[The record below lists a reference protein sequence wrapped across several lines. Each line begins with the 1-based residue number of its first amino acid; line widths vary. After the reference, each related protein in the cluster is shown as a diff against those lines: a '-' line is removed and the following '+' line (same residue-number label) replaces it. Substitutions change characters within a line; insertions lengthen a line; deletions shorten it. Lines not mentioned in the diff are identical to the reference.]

1 MFFQSNGKILLSSE
15 YLVLDGAKSIALPSK
30 KTQELHVTKKTMDS
44 IVWKSYDHNNNL
56 WFEEIFKLK
65 KNKLTYDG
73 EKNII
78 SEKLLKLFNH
88 IHKFKDVSNS
98 LGNQFI
104 TKLNFDRNWGLGTS
118 STFVNNL
125 AKWAEINA
133 YELLY
138 SSFKGSGYDIACCD
152 KNCPITYSNLNNS
165 VSINEIKLNSLFREN
180 VFLIYLGRKQNTQN
194 SIKSYYN
201 KSFNKT
207 KSIQEIN
214 KVTDQIIDCQD
225 LYELESLIEL
235 HESIISNI
243 LSTDPIQKSEFK
255 DYKDGKIKSLGSWGG
270 DFILA
275 TTRNNNLSYFKNKG
289 FNTIFPLSDLVY
301 IN

>member
-44 IVWKSYDHNNNL
+44 IVWKSYDYNNNL

-243 LSTDPIQKSEFK
+243 LSTNPIQKSEFK

>member
-1 MFFQSNGKILLSSE
+1 M
-15 YLVLDGAKSIALPSK
+15 
-30 KTQELHVTKKTMDS
+30 
-44 IVWKSYDHNNNL
+44 
-56 WFEEIFKLK
+56 
-65 KNKLTYDG
+65 
-73 EKNII
+73 
-78 SEKLLKLFNH
+78 
-88 IHKFKDVSNS
+88 
-98 LGNQFI
+98 
-104 TKLNFDRNWGLGTS
+104 
-118 STFVNNL
+118 
-125 AKWAEINA
+125 
-133 YELLY
+133 
-138 SSFKGSGYDIACCD
+138 
-152 KNCPITYSNLNNS
+152 
-165 VSINEIKLNSLFREN
+165 
-180 VFLIYLGRKQNTQN
+180 FLIYLGRKQNTQN

-243 LSTDPIQKSEFK
+243 LSTNPIQKSEFK

>member
-1 MFFQSNGKILLSSE
+1 M
-15 YLVLDGAKSIALPSK
+15 
-30 KTQELHVTKKTMDS
+30 
-44 IVWKSYDHNNNL
+44 NL
-56 WFEEIFKLK
+56 
-65 KNKLTYDG
+65 G
-73 EKNII
+73 
-78 SEKLLKLFNH
+78 
-88 IHKFKDVSNS
+88 
-98 LGNQFI
+98 
-104 TKLNFDRNWGLGTS
+104 LNFDRNWGLGTS

-152 KNCPITYSNLNNS
+152 KNCPITYSNLNDS

-243 LSTDPIQKSEFK
+243 LSTNPIQKSEFK

>member
-30 KTQELHVTKKTMDS
+30 KTQELHVTKNKIDA

-56 WFEEIFKLK
+56 WFEEIFKFK
-65 KNKLTYDG
+65 NNKLTYIG
-73 EKNII
+73 KKNII
-78 SEKLLKLFNH
+78 SEKLLILFNH
-88 IHKFKDVSNS
+88 IHKFKDVSSS

-138 SSFKGSGYDIACCD
+138 SAFKGSGYDIACCD
-152 KNCPITYSNLNNS
+152 KNCPITYSNLNDS
-165 VSINEIKLNSLFREN
+165 VSINEIKLNSLFSEN
-180 VFLIYLGRKQNTQN
+180 VFLINLGRKQNTQN
-194 SIKSYYN
+194 SIKSYHN
-201 KSFNKT
+201 ISFDKA

-214 KVTDQIIDCQD
+214 NITEQIIDCQN

-243 LSTDPIQKSEFK
+243 LSTDSIQKSEFK

-275 TTRNNNLSYFKNKG
+275 TTRNNDLSYFKNKG